1 MRKVVFSNGIPLR
14 ERGACFS
21 HEESEDGEPSWQ
33 RYLWWFVSLMSRW
46 SWDPFSSGISLS
58 QMGGLICNQGHK
70 IKKQTTQ
77 ITRINTRVQNKDQY
91 VSALTLLVSD
101 LSWCNQWEGGFLKR
115 PREGSSAPNQLPSG
129 IFLYL
134 SDDLCLNLVVEQ
146 TVRHTERHLALWWEP
161 PTQKSKR
168 LSWFGFL
175 VLWFP
180 VLWWKYILVC
190 HVSLPTSSLC
200 LFYCPFSICTCGS
213 LVNPFLCIQARDF
226 CVCV

>member
-1 MRKVVFSNGIPLR
+1 
-14 ERGACFS
+14 
-21 HEESEDGEPSWQ
+21 
-33 RYLWWFVSLMSRW
+33 MSRW
-46 SWDPFSSGISLS
+46 SSDRFSSGISLS

-115 PREGSSAPNQLPSG
+115 PRDGSSVPNQLPSG

-146 TVRHTERHLALWWEP
+146 TVRHTERHLALRWEHHPSHAHLPKRVKGCHGLRFWFCDFPFYDESISPCVMFHFPLP
-161 PTQKSKR
+161 PFVCFTA
-168 LSWFGFL
+168 LFL
-175 VLWFP
+175 NAP
-180 VLWWKYILVC
+180 VA
-190 HVSLPTSSLC
+190 H
-200 LFYCPFSICTCGS
+200 
-213 LVNPFLCIQARDF
+213 
-226 CVCV
+226 